1 MCNITPG
8 IHKTNGTIN
17 NATDI
22 ILIVQ
27 YSIFIFSYFSI
38 HSKNIGWLGLK
49 QNQLQTSNQ
58 VKVI

>member
-22 ILIVQ
+22 ILVIQ

-38 HSKNIGWLGLK
+38 HNKNIVWLGLK
-49 QNQLQTSNQ
+49 QT
-58 VKVI
+58 K